1 MKTTNQTFHISLL
14 MGLPASGKSYWA
26 EHNFEK
32 NTFYHTG
39 RFIVDL
45 DKYMHESSG
54 NLTDSIIM
62 KALNKSDLKSYTGG
76 LFGSRKD
83 VFCCV
88 DGLITDIDSLTKVID
103 TTLEYIK
110 NRCSGS
116 YDVKLYIHQWNE
128 DRDTCIYNDSIRVK
142 ANERTVSSATTIRTH
157 KYEYIQ
163 KDQLLKY
170 RRLGY
175 VSAIKFERH
184 KVKKLTNYD
193 INFVPR
199 IERDRNE
206 CYGGHYYNEKGPEFT
221 KYMYSD
227 DWSGGG
233 DWASWDDSSGTIS
246 PENPKDFD
254 KLDEFLEKIC
264 PNLTFLQYKKI
275 KRTCV
280 DIEETNEYDYY
291 GGCEKH
297 FRWRC
302 DLEKLYEILKEM
314 NLIDDYTFIS
324 SRI

>member
-1 MKTTNQTFHISLL
+1 MRTDNQTFHIYILI
-14 MGLPASGKSYWA
+14 GLPASGKSYWA
-26 EHNFEK
+26 EHNFQK
-32 NTFYHTG
+32 NTFCNHTG

-54 NLTDSIIM
+54 NLTTQIIT
-62 KALNKSDLKSYTGG
+62 KALNNSDMKAYVGE

-83 VFCCV
+83 VFCCI
-88 DGLITDIDSLTKVID
+88 DGLITDIDSLTQVID

-110 NRCSGS
+110 NKCRGK

-128 DRDTCIYNDSIRVK
+128 DRETCAYNDLMRVK
-142 ANERTVSSATTIRTH
+142 ADERQVSSGITIRTH
-157 KYEYIQ
+157 RYEYIQ

-184 KVKKLTNYD
+184 TVKKVTNYD
-193 INFVPR
+193 INFAPR

-206 CYGGHYYNEKGPEFT
+206 YYGGHCHNEKLPGWT

-227 DWSGGG
+227 EWSGGG
-233 DWASWDDSSGTIS
+233 DWENCWGTGGGIS
-246 PENPKDFD
+246 PENPTDFD

-280 DIEETNEYDYY
+280 DIEETHEYDYY
-291 GGCEKH
+291 GGCETH

-302 DLEKLYEILKEM
+302 DLEKLYETLKEM
-314 NLIDDYTFIS
+314 NLIDDYEY
-324 SRI
+324 